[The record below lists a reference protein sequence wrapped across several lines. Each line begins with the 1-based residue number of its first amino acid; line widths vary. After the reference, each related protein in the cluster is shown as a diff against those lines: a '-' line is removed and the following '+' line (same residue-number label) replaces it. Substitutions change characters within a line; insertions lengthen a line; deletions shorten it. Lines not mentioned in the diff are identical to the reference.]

1 MEEMDIKQVKPSVRL
16 FQIVMKHFKGEKWVI
31 GEKAWGGGLLYV
43 GIIEGG
49 SLQGWV
55 HLS

>member
-1 MEEMDIKQVKPSVRL
+1 MDIKQVKPSVRL

-31 GEKAWGGGLLYV
+31 GEKAWGGGLLCV